1 MRQELISRIGGIGT
15 RLMFSGLVTRENSG
29 KIRKINI
36 KKSVLVGKVL
46 TSPEIKINFHSGSVW
61 EFLNVSRPKTRPG
74 SNQSRMMGRS
84 RDREKV
90 VPECSGQEIS
100 RIFLKKIR
108 FPGNGIQECR
118 PLDQII
124 RCPYSEN
131 TSSTDVVSFDYYLGA
146 AHSKSG

>member
-74 SNQSRMMGRS
+74 SNQSRMMGQN

-90 VPECSGQEIS
+90 VPERSVREIS
-100 RIFLKKIR
+100 QIFLGKIR
-108 FPGNGIQECR
+108 FPGNGIREGR
-118 PLDQII
+118 PLLF
-124 RCPYSEN
+124 
-131 TSSTDVVSFDYYLGA
+131 VVQQGW
-146 AHSKSG
+146 KKVKV